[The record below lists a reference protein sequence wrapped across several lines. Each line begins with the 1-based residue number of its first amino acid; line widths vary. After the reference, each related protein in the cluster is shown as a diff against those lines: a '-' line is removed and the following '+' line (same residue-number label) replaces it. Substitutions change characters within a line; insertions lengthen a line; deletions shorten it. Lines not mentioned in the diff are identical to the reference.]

1 MVRESFL
8 SKVSQSSWITP
19 EEHKAMWVFCG
30 ASPDSDMVSW
40 DVSKK
45 FSEKYPHLHRD
56 CGAKIL
62 ELIQN
67 SPEGL
72 KLQNDV
78 SFAADSLFCEWAY
91 VVDFDKNTFEVY
103 SGFVESPLSS
113 EERFAYLQKEGE
125 TPEYYPIKMVKEF
138 DLKNLPTNEVFLE
151 SLKNKDE
158 E

>member
-1 MVRESFL
+1 MYDTF
-8 SKVSQSSWITP
+8 
-19 EEHKAMWVFCG
+19 
-30 ASPDSDMVSW
+30 DSDMVSW

-45 FSEKYPHLHRD
+45 FSATYPHLHRD

-62 ELIQN
+62 ELIQD

-78 SFAADSLFCEWAY
+78 EFAADSVFCEWAY

-103 SGFVESPLSS
+103 TGFVKNPLSI

-125 TPEYYPIKMVKEF
+125 ATEYYPVKMVKEF
-138 DLKNLPTNEVFLE
+138 DLKNLPSNEEFLE

-158 E
+158 